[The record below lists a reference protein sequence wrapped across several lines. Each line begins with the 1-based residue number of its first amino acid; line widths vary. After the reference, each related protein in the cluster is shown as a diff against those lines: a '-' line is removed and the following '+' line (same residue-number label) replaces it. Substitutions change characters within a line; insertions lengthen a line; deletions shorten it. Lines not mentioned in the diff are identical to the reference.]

1 MPSQKLHI
9 LNIPE
14 LDKIINEIKEFLNFD
29 LIKTNNINDLINEIN
44 LGKGQFENSLFLL
57 EQKDLEVIKK
67 HVDLSKVCL
76 LPNKPLRIFNLL
88 ELINVKFIRQVYNS
102 QSNVI
107 LKGYNLDLNTRTL
120 KKGKK
125 KLKLTEREIDTI
137 MFLQK
142 NNKPTSIETLQ
153 KEVWK
158 YVSDLETHTVETHI
172 YRLRKKINDN
182 FNDDKF
188 IFSEKSGYLI

>member
-137 MFLQK
+137 MFLQR

-158 YVSDLETHTVETHI
+158 YASDLETHTVETHI

>member
-14 LDKIINEIKEFLNFD
+14 LDNIINEIKEFLNFD